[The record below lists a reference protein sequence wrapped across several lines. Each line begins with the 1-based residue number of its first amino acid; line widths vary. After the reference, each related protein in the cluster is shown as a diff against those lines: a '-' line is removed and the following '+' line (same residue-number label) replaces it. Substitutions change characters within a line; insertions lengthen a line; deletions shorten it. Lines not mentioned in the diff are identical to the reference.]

1 MKIKQINEI
10 INHLNKLLN
19 ICIEYKKIIQSK
31 NCETCHNR
39 FCDWKTKDIIRY
51 NCPHYDGKENKCVSQ

>member
-1 MKIKQINEI
+1 MIS
-10 INHLNKLLN
+10 HLNKLLN
-19 ICIEYKKIIQSK
+19 ICVEYKKIIQSN
-31 NCETCHNR
+31 NCKTCHNK